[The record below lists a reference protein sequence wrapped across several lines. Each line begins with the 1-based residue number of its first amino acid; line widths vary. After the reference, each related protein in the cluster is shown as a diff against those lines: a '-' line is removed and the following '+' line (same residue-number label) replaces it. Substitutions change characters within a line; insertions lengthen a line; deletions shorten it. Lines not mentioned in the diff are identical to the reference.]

1 MDFSW
6 GVNSLV
12 FISQMIVV
20 HCENGEFINPPE
32 LLTFVWGGKSIT
44 LFFKN
49 SIPHT
54 VVNGCVCFYLTVAI
68 PYCIYEL
75 LSFLWF
81 KKKHLI
87 KKHDEVISCLLSFLC

>member
-6 GVNSLV
+6 GVNSSQ
-12 FISQMIVV
+12 FISQWLLYIVKM
-20 HCENGEFINPPE
+20 EN
-32 LLTFVWGGKSIT
+32 LLTHQNYSHLSEVKASLYF
-44 LFFKN
+44 LKN

-81 KKKHLI
+81 KKNI
-87 KKHDEVISCLLSFLC
+87 